1 MMIIGA
7 ILLAKEFNPPNTSK
21 KMRYTAKRI
30 CLFNVLICGAF
41 TNFIPILTVA
51 QKWGLILTKMF
62 DCSSSNYHNF
72 YNYAY
77 IFCLLIYLDPS

>member
-1 MMIIGA
+1 MMTIGA

-21 KMRYTAKRI
+21 KLRYTAKRI

-51 QKWGLILTKMF
+51 HKWGFILTKMF
-62 DCSSSNYHNF
+62 DCSQVII
-72 YNYAY
+72 A
-77 IFCLLIYLDPS
+77 ILIIMPTYFVY